1 MKNRILTSV
10 LIFMFSCFSQ
20 ENKEILFFN
29 KDTILKYDF
38 LLDINVESQRPMQ
51 NNSFDAQKV
60 QSQLDSLNQ
69 LTPLDIRY
77 TKEIGQ
83 HIKFYLFKRPQQVS
97 TLLTLAEYYF
107 PIFETYLD
115 KHDLPLELKYIPI
128 IESSLNP
135 NAKSPAG
142 AIGLWQ
148 FMYPTAKEHGLRVN
162 SYLDERKDIYKST
175 EAACEYFR
183 KSYKVFNNWELA
195 IASYNAGRRNV
206 TKSMRRSGGK
216 LNYWEIRPF
225 LPKETQNYIPAFIAA
240 IYVMNFAQDY
250 GIVADKELIIQS
262 HRIDSVHLNKRM
274 NLSHLAA
281 VISID
286 SVLLAELN
294 PTYRL
299 QLIPYVENEK
309 FPLILPNYKWAEFI
323 NNKDSIYKELARL
336 DSVEKVT
343 YPTFSDIEKIKYVVK
358 RGDYLGRIANKYD
371 CKIKDIMLW
380 NDLKNSKIKQGQR
393 LYIYRIIK

>member
-1 MKNRILTSV
+1 MKHRILTSV

-20 ENKEILFFN
+20 EDTVFLFSK
-29 KDTILKYDF
+29 KDTILRYDL
-38 LLDINVESQRPMQ
+38 LLDIKEEDQRLIQ
-51 NNSFDAQKV
+51 NNAFDAEKIQA
-60 QSQLDSLNQ
+60 QLDSLNQ
-69 LTPLDIRY
+69 LTPLELRY

-83 HIKFYLFKRPQQVS
+83 HIKYYLFKRPKQVS
-97 TLLTLAEYYF
+97 ALLKLAEYYF
-107 PIFETYLD
+107 PIFESYLD

-135 NAKSPAG
+135 NAKSSAG

-162 SYLDERKDIYKST
+162 SYLDERKDVYKST

-216 LNYWEIRPF
+216 SNYWDIRPF

-240 IYVMNFAQDY
+240 VYVMNFAQDY
-250 GIVADKELIIQS
+250 GITVDKKINIQS
-262 HRIDSVHLNKRM
+262 LQIDSVHLNKRM

-281 VISID
+281 VMSID

-294 PTYRL
+294 PTYKL

-309 FPLILPNYKWAEFI
+309 FPLILPNYQWAEFI

-336 DSVEKVT
+336 DSVEKAI
-343 YPTFSDIEKIKYVVK
+343 YPIFSDIEKIKYVVK
-358 RGDYLGRIANKYD
+358 RGDYLGKIANKYD

>member
-1 MKNRILTSV
+1 MKNRILTFV

-20 ENKEILFFN
+20 EDKVSLFPK
-29 KDTILKYDF
+29 KDTILSYDL
-38 LLDINVESQRPMQ
+38 LLDVKLEDLVQTQ
-51 NNSFDAQKV
+51 NNIFDVQKIRA
-60 QSQLDSLNQ
+60 QLDSLNQ
-69 LTPLDIRY
+69 LTPLELRY

-83 HIKFYLFKRPQQVS
+83 HIKFYLFKRPEQVS
-97 TLLTLAEYYF
+97 SLLTLAEYYF
-107 PIFETYLD
+107 PIFESYLD

-162 SYLDERKDIYKST
+162 SYLDERKDVYKST

-183 KSYKVFNNWELA
+183 RSYKVFKNWELS
-195 IASYNAGRRNV
+195 IASYNAGRRNI

-240 IYVMNFAQDY
+240 LYVMNFAQDY
-250 GIVADKELIIQS
+250 GITANKEISIQS
-262 HRIDSVHLNKRM
+262 YQIDSVHLNERM
-274 NLSHLAA
+274 NLAHLAA
-281 VISID
+281 IMSID
-286 SVLLAELN
+286 GELLAELN
-294 PTYRL
+294 PVYKL

-309 FPLILPNYKWAEFI
+309 FPLILPNYKWAQFL
-323 NNKDSIYKELARL
+323 NNKDSIYKQLAKL
-336 DSVEKVT
+336 DSVEKFT
-343 YPTFSDIEKIKYVVK
+343 YPTFSDIEKIKYIVK
-358 RGDYLGRIANKYD
+358 RGDYLGKIANKYN

>member
-20 ENKEILFFN
+20 ENKELLFFE

-38 LLDINVESQRPMQ
+38 LLDINVEAQRPMQ

-148 FMYPTAKEHGLRVN
+148 FMYPTAKEHGLRIN

-250 GIVADKELIIQS
+250 GIVADKELIIQR

-281 VISID
+281 VMSID

-294 PTYRL
+294 PIYRL

-323 NNKDSIYKELARL
+323 NNKDSIYKELARF

>member
-20 ENKEILFFN
+20 ENKELLFFN

>member
-20 ENKEILFFN
+20 ENKELLFFK

-38 LLDINVESQRPMQ
+38 LLDINVEPQRSVQ

-225 LPKETQNYIPAFIAA
+225 LPKEPQNYIPSFIAA

-250 GIVADKELIIQS
+250 GIVADKELIIQR
-262 HRIDSVHLNKRM
+262 HRIDSVHLNERM

-281 VISID
+281 VMSID

-323 NNKDSIYKELARL
+323 NNKDSIYKELARF
-336 DSVEKVT
+336 DSVAKVT